1 MANSQAYRSYK
12 TQLNKLFDGGAELPD
27 ALKEKLQDSGMVE
40 AAKAKKAATEKV
52 LEAMSPRKL
61 RKAFKA
67 YRGEY
72 GFPEDSAMINKLLE
86 SDDEDLLVE
95 TMETID
101 HLVAE
106 GELKAGSAMK
116 ARIKSAM
123 ILVDAYFFDVVIFEK
138 MCIRCWQMILHV
150 YDVRLDCQSADKPTF
165 ARSYIYLTQF
175 HLGIRRFQNKGQVL
189 KFLT

>member
-1 MANSQAYRSYK
+1 MSGHDDDRPKKSWSEIDAARNKSAHHGGGGGSKPDRMANSQAYRSYK

-52 LEAMSPRKL
+52 MEAMSPRKL

-67 YRGEY
+67 YRAEY
-72 GFPEDSAMINKLLE
+72 GFPEEPSMLNKLLE

-95 TMETID
+95 VMETVD
-101 HLVAE
+101 RLFAAD
-106 GELKAGSAMK
+106 ELKVGPALK

-123 ILVDAYFFDVVIFEK
+123 ILVDAPEV
-138 MCIRCWQMILHV
+138 Q
-150 YDVRLDCQSADKPTF
+150 T
-165 ARSYIYLTQF
+165 
-175 HLGIRRFQNKGQVL
+175 LGNALL
-189 KFLT
+189 KKLR

>member
-1 MANSQAYRSYK
+1 MSGHDDDRPKKSWREIDAGRNKSAQHGGGGGSKPDRMANSQAYRSYK

-52 LEAMSPRKL
+52 MEAMSPRKL

-67 YRGEY
+67 YRAEY
-72 GFPEDSAMINKLLE
+72 GFPEEPGMLNKLLE

-95 TMETID
+95 VMETVDRLIAAD
-101 HLVAE
+101 
-106 GELKAGSAMK
+106 ELKVGPALK

-123 ILVDAYFFDVVIFEK
+123 ILVDAPEV
-138 MCIRCWQMILHV
+138 Q
-150 YDVRLDCQSADKPTF
+150 T
-165 ARSYIYLTQF
+165 
-175 HLGIRRFQNKGQVL
+175 LGSELL
-189 KFLT
+189 KKLR

>member
-1 MANSQAYRSYK
+1 MSGHDDDRPKKSWREIDAGRNKSAHHGVGGGSKPDRMANSQAYRSYK

-27 ALKEKLQDSGMVE
+27 ALREKLQDSGMVE

-67 YRGEY
+67 YRAEY
-72 GFPEDSAMINKLLE
+72 GFPEESSMLNKLLE

-95 TMETID
+95 TMETVD
-101 HLVAE
+101 RLVAE
-106 GELKAGSAMK
+106 GELKAGPALK

-123 ILVDAYFFDVVIFEK
+123 ILVDAPEV
-138 MCIRCWQMILHV
+138 Q
-150 YDVRLDCQSADKPTF
+150 T
-165 ARSYIYLTQF
+165 
-175 HLGIRRFQNKGQVL
+175 LGNALL
-189 KFLT
+189 KKLR